1 MEITMKVNTFKAL
14 LAGITLSASFAA
26 TAGIIEYNGYS
37 RDSANEYVS
46 DGTLDWMAWDQTM
59 GLTVSAA
66 LTANSGWRLASQS
79 EMSSLYSSFSF
90 GGQTDWLLGSSV
102 STEWQAGYD
111 QGYEHFVD
119 MFGATFFNTASTS
132 YGDPS
137 KSSAAIFGSISD
149 GDYGVASVG
158 TDSKFW
164 YARRGY
170 EVVWG
175 AGANVNDC
183 ASCDLNTYTNGS
195 QGIALVRNS
204 SVAQVSEPST
214 IAVFGLAL
222 AGFALRLRARA

>member
-1 MEITMKVNTFKAL
+1 MEITMRVNPFKAL
-14 LAGITLSASFAA
+14 IAGIALSASFAA
-26 TAGIIEYNGYS
+26 TASIIEYNGYS
-37 RDSANEYVS
+37 RDTANDYVS
-46 DGTLDWMAWDQTM
+46 NGTLDWMAWDQTL
-59 GLTVSAA
+59 GLTVEAA
-66 LTANSGWRLASQS
+66 LTANSGWRLASES
-79 EMSSLYSSFSF
+79 EMSSLYSSFAF
-90 GGQTDWLLGSSV
+90 GGQMDWQLGSSV

-119 MFGATFFNTASTS
+119 MFGSTFFNTASTS

-137 KSSAAIFGSISD
+137 KSSAAIFGSIND
-149 GDYGVASVG
+149 GNYGVANVG

-175 AGANVNDC
+175 AGANVNNC
-183 ASCDLNTYTNGS
+183 AACDLSTYSNGS
-195 QGIALVRNS
+195 QGIALVRDS
-204 SVAQVSEPST
+204 GVAQVSEPST